1 MRSTPK
7 ENLMALTSFNIDQKM
22 QNTLEELKR
31 HYGATSNA
39 EVLRKAIA
47 LLQVIKENESEDGAF
62 VLRKNNQD
70 IKVIIR

>member
-1 MRSTPK
+1 
-7 ENLMALTSFNIDQKM
+7 MALTSFNIDQKM

-47 LLQVIKENESEDGAF
+47 LLQVVKENESEDGAF

-70 IKVIIR
+70 IKVVIR

>member
-1 MRSTPK
+1 
-7 ENLMALTSFNIDQKM
+7 MALTSFNIDQKM

>member
-1 MRSTPK
+1 MT
-7 ENLMALTSFNIDQKM
+7 LTSFNIDQKM